1 MSSNASYFFS
11 AGTSMKREYQYKNY
25 IVDVSVRA
33 EFRLQKVEPIVRSGY
48 NVSVR
53 LLQDD
58 PPVAQIMP
66 IRHSEV
72 PAKMFCT
79 EVEALMA
86 GYSAGRR
93 LADSLMKSEAVCP
106 IV

>member
-1 MSSNASYFFS
+1 
-11 AGTSMKREYQYKNY
+11 
-25 IVDVSVRA
+25 
-33 EFRLQKVEPIVRSGY
+33 LQKVEPIAQFGY
-48 NVSVR
+48 NVTR
-53 LLQDD
+53 LPQNDS
-58 PPVAQIMP
+58 PVAQIMP

-72 PAKMFCT
+72 PAQMFCT